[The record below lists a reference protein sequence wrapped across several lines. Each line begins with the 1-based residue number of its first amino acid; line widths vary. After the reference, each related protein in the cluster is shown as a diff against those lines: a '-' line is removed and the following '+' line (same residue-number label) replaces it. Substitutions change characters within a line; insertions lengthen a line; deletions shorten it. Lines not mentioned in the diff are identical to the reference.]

1 VVDAV
6 DVVGES
12 RWLVGRKEAERPQ
25 TMQGGG
31 KRATSSPLEKPG
43 QLIRTDAPDNLAHT

>member
-1 VVDAV
+1 MVDAV

-25 TMQGGG
+25 TMQGGE
-31 KRATSSPLEKPG
+31 REPHHHRSRSPG
-43 QLIRTDAPDNLAHT
+43 N